1 MLELPPAPTAEP
13 ATYVGARGLPAGDFF
28 LPSGAAIA
36 RPLAYIAGLF
46 ERDFDLDLLASSSF
60 LRRIS

>member
-13 ATYVGARGLPAGDFF
+13 AAYAGARGLPAGDFF

-36 RPLAYIAGLF
+36 
-46 ERDFDLDLLASSSF
+46 
-60 LRRIS
+60 